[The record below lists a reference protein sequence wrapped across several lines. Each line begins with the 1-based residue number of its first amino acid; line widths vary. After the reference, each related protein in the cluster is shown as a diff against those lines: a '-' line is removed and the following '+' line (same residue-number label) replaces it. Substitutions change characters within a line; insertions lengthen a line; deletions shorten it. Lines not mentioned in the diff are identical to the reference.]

1 MGPSLLYLSWIP
13 NSDSYQNRNSTAL
26 FSIIDVSLQEGKFIL
41 NDICLDSDY
50 EYITK
55 AALQAKCPGLFIV
68 KAKVDRLEIIL
79 MLKETSAQEEHE
91 TGTAPTSNSSFVWR
105 AMKYR
110 MSTSDGL
117 AVSLLA
123 EMRRQPGTIPEN
135 GQGNGPWTLLRTR
148 YLSILGRES
157 SRYLYL
163 YLYLYLGTLSIADVT
178 EGGFNRCVDLPDW
191 QVDINHMG
199 TVDCGNT

>member
-1 MGPSLLYLSWIP
+1 MS
-13 NSDSYQNRNSTAL
+13 
-26 FSIIDVSLQEGKFIL
+26 DVSLQEGKFIL

-50 EYITK
+50 ITK

-68 KAKVDRLEIIL
+68 KAQVDRLEISL

-91 TGTAPTSNSSFVWR
+91 TGT
-105 AMKYR
+105 
-110 MSTSDGL
+110 
-117 AVSLLA
+117 
-123 EMRRQPGTIPEN
+123 
-135 GQGNGPWTLLRTR
+135 
-148 YLSILGRES
+148 
-157 SRYLYL
+157 
-163 YLYLYLGTLSIADVT
+163 DVT